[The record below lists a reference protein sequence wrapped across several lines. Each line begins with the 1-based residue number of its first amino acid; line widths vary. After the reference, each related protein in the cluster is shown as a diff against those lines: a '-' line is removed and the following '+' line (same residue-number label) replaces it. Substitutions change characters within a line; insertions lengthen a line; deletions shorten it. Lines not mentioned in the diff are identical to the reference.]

1 MTGQMWILQ
10 SSADDADI
18 EPLTFRLS
26 PGAIK
31 TIGRSAAADLILDA
45 VLVSRIHCRL
55 EANHETLEVT
65 DLESTNGIYVNGE
78 RVVTAHMIPGDRL
91 KVGRVELE
99 VGRSN

>member
-1 MTGQMWILQ
+1 MWILQ
-10 SSADDADI
+10 SSAEDIDI
-18 EPLTFRLS
+18 EPFTFRLS
-26 PGAIK
+26 PGTIK
-31 TIGRSAAADLILDA
+31 TIGRSAAADLILEA

-65 DLESTNGIYVNGE
+65 DLESTNGIYVNGQ

-91 KVGRVELE
+91 KVGRVELA

>member
-1 MTGQMWILQ
+1 MTGQMWTLQ
-10 SSADDADI
+10 SSADDTDI

-45 VLVSRIHCRL
+45 ALVSRIHCRL
-55 EANHETLEVT
+55 EANQETLEVT

-78 RVVTAHMIPGDRL
+78 RVANAHMIPGDRL
-91 KVGRVELE
+91 KVGRVEFA

>member
-1 MTGQMWILQ
+1 MTGHMWTLQ

-55 EANHETLEVT
+55 EANQETLEVT

-91 KVGRVELE
+91 KVGRVELA